1 MKRIVAIS
9 DTHQLHDRITDI
21 PEGDILVHC
30 GDFTNRGTE
39 KALTEFLDWFTALPH
54 AYKVFIPG
62 NHEEGLDKGPGR
74 PKRLELI
81 NKYLKAH
88 PNLTYL
94 ENSWEYVNGIKF
106 YGSPVTPWFFNWA
119 WNVDRGPAIAA
130 VWEQI
135 PDDVEVLIT
144 HGPPYGILDLVL
156 ARHAD
161 GRDPHQGCQDLL
173 NRVNDLKNLKLHLF
187 GHLHLQGGQQTV
199 VNGVTFGNAAICDDD
214 YRTVHAPVV
223 VEI

>member
-1 MKRIVAIS
+1 MTRIVAIS
-9 DTHQLHDRITDI
+9 DTHQLHSRVIV

-39 KALTEFLDWFTALPH
+39 AAFKDFLTWFVSHPH
-54 AYKVFIPG
+54 EHKVFIPG
-62 NHEEGLDKGPGR
+62 NHEEGLDKGPSR
-74 PKRLELI
+74 QSRLALI
-81 NKYLKAH
+81 QKFRDEN

-106 YGSPVTPWFFNWA
+106 YGSPVTPWFFDWA
-119 WNVDRGPAIAA
+119 WNTHRGPAIAA

-144 HGPPYGILDLVL
+144 HGPAYGVLDRVKE
-156 ARHAD
+156 AM
-161 GRDPHQGCQDLL
+161 GRDPHQGCEDLL
-173 NRVNDLKNLKLHLF
+173 KRINDLKQLKLHLF

-199 VNGVTFGNAAICDDD
+199 VNGVIRANAAICDDD
-214 YRTVHAPVV
+214 YNTTHAPVV